1 MMRRAWVPDI
11 WPHQAQHKEDQTMT
25 AGLKQDDNITTLPYA
40 DHAGSLRRVFVR
52 DMVVETS
59 IGVYDHEKHAPQRV
73 RINLDLA
80 VLEGEG
86 VQNDDIATVLSYEDL
101 VTGTREICRDGHV
114 NLVETL
120 GEKLADMCL
129 ADPRVRKVIV
139 RVEKLD
145 VFEDAAAV
153 GVEIERHNIA
163 R

>member
-1 MMRRAWVPDI
+1 
-11 WPHQAQHKEDQTMT
+11 MT
-25 AGLKQDDNITTLPYA
+25 AGLKQDAKITTLPFA
-40 DHAGSLRRVFVR
+40 DLSHSDLPQTDLPGTDVPDTDLAVSLRRVFVR
-52 DMVVETS
+52 DMVMHTS
-59 IGVYDHEKHAPQRV
+59 IGVYDHEKEAPQRV

-80 VLEGEG
+80 VLEGDG
-86 VQNDDIATVLSYEDL
+86 VQNDDISTVLSYEDL
-101 VTGTREICRDGHV
+101 VVGTRRICQDGHV

-129 ADPRVRKVIV
+129 ADRRVRKVIV

-145 VFEDAAAV
+145 VFEDVSAV

>member
-1 MMRRAWVPDI
+1 
-11 WPHQAQHKEDQTMT
+11 MT
-25 AGLKQDDNITTLPYA
+25 AGLKQDAKITTLPFA
-40 DHAGSLRRVFVR
+40 DVPHADRAGNLRRVFVR
-52 DMVVETS
+52 DMIIHTS
-59 IGVYDHEKHAPQRV
+59 IGVYEHEKEAPQRV

-80 VLEGEG
+80 VLEGDG
-86 VQNDDIATVLSYEDL
+86 VQNDDITTVLSYEDL
-101 VTGTREICRDGHV
+101 VVGTRRICQDGHT

>member
-1 MMRRAWVPDI
+1 
-11 WPHQAQHKEDQTMT
+11 MT
-25 AGLKQDDNITTLPYA
+25 AGLKQDAKITTLPFA
-40 DHAGSLRRVFVR
+40 DLSHTDLRQTDLPVTDVPDTDLAVSLRRVFVR
-52 DMVVETS
+52 DMVMHTS
-59 IGVYDHEKHAPQRV
+59 IGVYDHEKEAPQRV

-80 VLEGEG
+80 VLEGDG
-86 VQNDDIATVLSYEDL
+86 VQNDDISTVLSYEDL
-101 VTGTREICRDGHV
+101 VVGTRHICQDGHV

-129 ADPRVRKVIV
+129 ADRRVRKVIV

-145 VFEDAAAV
+145 VFEDVSAV